1 MKPIYEID
9 FSVLNENE
17 KVEFMYDL
25 YDSMEA
31 GFQEIQFPIQL
42 LAQTLI
48 FTRWWNSYK
57 YMAPN
62 EPTPQILET
71 AIELLWDFQEEKC
84 DPKTFSRF
92 QKSLS
97 DSALEI
103 LTGDDSELNADS
115 ESEAFYQRHFQQWD
129 AMSYEVFLS
138 NLCTVLE
145 EAVSQ
150 EITWDAVEGVVDGDI
165 GDTMIDFFETVY
177 KNDSNG
183 YYPSELDQRE
193 KEIYNT
199 PTFARVIALLQQDM
213 RTALKGIP
221 LPELR
226 AQYQSE
232 YLFSPEE
239 SAKISYQNVQA
250 DNL

>member
-84 DPKTFSRF
+84 DPKTFARF

-103 LTGDDSELNADS
+103 LTRDDSELNADS